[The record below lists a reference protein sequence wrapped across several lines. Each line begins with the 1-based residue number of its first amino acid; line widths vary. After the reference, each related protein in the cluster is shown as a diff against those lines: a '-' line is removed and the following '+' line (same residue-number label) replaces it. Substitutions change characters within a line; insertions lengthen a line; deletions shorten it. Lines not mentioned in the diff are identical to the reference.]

1 MRAWVVTVQLELPS
15 STYCRTSQPP
25 HSTSHAEL
33 LCILTSSY
41 TDCPVCVAASVY
53 LPVYLVIQPCSKIPF
68 LCMTVNAVKT
78 WSSGDKDTAKDIQ
91 MIIVMLRWRSLSVLL
106 FVAALM
112 TVIWIRVKA
121 LLVCMQQR
129 LSDLQRTQCQHRLY
143 HGEKLPGFIVFYH
156 FEKNKWCLLL
166 RHILF
171 IYIWHMILLF
181 ILRVL
186 MSNSHMINGTSFSWQ
201 ICRFI

>member
-1 MRAWVVTVQLELPS
+1 
-15 STYCRTSQPP
+15 
-25 HSTSHAEL
+25 
-33 LCILTSSY
+33 
-41 TDCPVCVAASVY
+41 
-53 LPVYLVIQPCSKIPF
+53 
-68 LCMTVNAVKT
+68 MTVNAVKT

-112 TVIWIRVKA
+112 TVIWIRVKP

-129 LSDLQRTQCQHRLY
+129 LSDLQRTQCQHCLY

-156 FEKNKWCLLL
+156 FEKRIVLL

-171 IYIWHMILLF
+171 IYI
-181 ILRVL
+181 
-186 MSNSHMINGTSFSWQ
+186 
-201 ICRFI
+201 